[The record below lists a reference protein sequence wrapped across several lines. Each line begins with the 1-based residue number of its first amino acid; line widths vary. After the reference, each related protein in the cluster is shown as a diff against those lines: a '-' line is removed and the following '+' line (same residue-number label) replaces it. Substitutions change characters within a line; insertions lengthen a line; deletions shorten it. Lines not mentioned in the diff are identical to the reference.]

1 MMPSLKPYDEMSNDE
16 LESSDYGRGDVSIPE
31 MFCGCLVIIAC
42 GYVALRFII
51 WLLGF
56 FI

>member
-1 MMPSLKPYDEMSNDE
+1 MPSLKPYDEMSNDE
-16 LESSDYGRGDVSIPE
+16 LEPSDYGRGDVSIPE